1 MTKKENIRK
10 LLDKYFEGSTSCK
23 EEQLLRNYFTSCNIP
38 EDLKVYKP
46 IFEYMDEQA
55 KEVSITKRTSINHN
69 LFLRYTWGAIAATLL
84 LILGFTAYSSFNHS
98 NNNYVIIN
106 GEKYTNV
113 RLAQQQAQ
121 KAFDEVSFSKDDVTN
136 DLIPEDMKE
145 GFE

>member
-1 MTKKENIRK
+1 MIKIENIQK

-23 EEQLLRNYFTSCNIP
+23 EEQLLRKYFTSYNIP
-38 EDLKVYKP
+38 EDLKVYRP

-55 KEVSITKRTSINHN
+55 KETSTAKKTSINHN
-69 LFLRYTWGAIAATLL
+69 IFLRYTWEAIAATVL
-84 LILGFTAYSSFNHS
+84 LILGFTAYNSFNHS

-106 GEKYTNV
+106 GKKYTNV